1 MVKTPTYWVFDLYKP
16 WQGATSL
23 PITLTSPWYHKDE
36 VAVPAVNASAVR
48 DAAGQVHVALVNLD
62 PNRALPV
69 SVALTGVQAGQ
80 ASGRIVTGAAMD
92 THNSFDA
99 PDTVTPQPFT
109 TAQVAS
115 GTLTL
120 TLPAKSVVVLDLR

>member
-1 MVKTPTYWVFDLYKP
+1 M
-16 WQGATSL
+16 
-23 PITLTSPWYHKDE
+23 
-36 VAVPAVNASAVR
+36 PAVNASAVR

-69 SVALTGVQAGQ
+69 SVALKGVQAGQ

-109 TAQVAS
+109 TAQVAG

-120 TLPAKSVVVLDLR
+120 TLPARSVVVLDLR